1 MRERD
6 IQDMM
11 EQAAGY
17 LGWRCFHD
25 NDSRRNNPGF
35 PDLVCVRKG
44 KMLALE
50 LKTEKGKLRPQQAE
64 WIDELGKVPGVIA
77 RIVRPADIDDVIAIL
92 QEGS

>member
-25 NDSRRNNPGF
+25 RDSRRNNPGF
-35 PDLVCVRKG
+35 PDLVCVRNG
-44 KMLALE
+44 KLLVLE
-50 LKTEKGKLRPQQAE
+50 LKTEKGRVRPEQVE
-64 WIDELGKVPGVIA
+64 WITDLAQVPGVVA
-77 RIVRPADIDDVIAIL
+77 RIVRPSDLDEVLAML
-92 QEGS
+92 KEGS

>member
-25 NDSRRNNPGF
+25 RDSRRNNPGF
-35 PDLVCVRKG
+35 PDLVCVRNG
-44 KMLALE
+44 KLLALE
-50 LKTEKGKLRPQQAE
+50 LKTEKGKVRPGQAE
-64 WIDELGKVPGVIA
+64 WIAELAQVPGVVA
-77 RIVRPADIDDVIAIL
+77 RIVRPKDLDDVLAML
-92 QEGS
+92 QEES